1 MNIAR
6 ILGLF
11 LALMLAGCAS
21 ISSLHRA
28 QHDVAVTKHQAD
40 QDAKRIAAL
49 EAQVTALRTQL
60 TSDLATVSSR
70 QQAIAATAA
79 DAQTRSQIAIE
90 RTNNLKQT
98 VALALVNRGNSHADP
113 DADNVKQLFSV
124 LIARARTDA
133 SRAYVPP
140 SAAAPA
146 ALVKLDESAYGR
158 IAWRG
163 RIPGWPADSPF
174 SLAFQPAGYL
184 YPDSVKVHLVE
195 RLRSDTLS
203 FARSDF
209 NFPAQLAQALPDKL
223 PVAGVGVLHAV
234 APQAPRQEFLSFLG
248 ASYFRA
254 LGRGQWWGLSARG
267 VAINTAVPDTQE
279 EFPAFRSF
287 WIMVPSASSKSL
299 TMLARLEGP
308 SLSGAYQFV
317 ITPGVSTRMQVTAV
331 LFVRHRVKRLGLAP
345 LTSMFLQGQAS
356 RKRFN
361 LLHPSIHDSDGLQIE
376 SADSQ
381 WTWHP
386 LSNPDWLRVTSF
398 PLVNPVGYGLMQ
410 RDRNFSAY
418 QALNAHYQDRPSAWV
433 TFLGQ
438 WGRGKI
444 DLIEIPSNAASNDN
458 VVAFWEPDDSPQPRK
473 PLVLRYDIAWQ
484 GAEQTLPPLAW
495 TTDTHVV
502 WPTKDVRI
510 FSVYFKGGELST
522 LPAWVELQP
531 EVQLGKDGQA
541 SDVSLVKLPT
551 GGRWRLRF
559 TVQGSADARITAR
572 IVYRGRAL
580 TEDWN
585 YGD

>member
-6 ILGLF
+6 TLVLF
-11 LALMLAGCAS
+11 LAVMLTGCAS

-28 QHDVAVTKHQAD
+28 QRDAAVANRQAN

-49 EAQVTALRTQL
+49 EARVTALRTQL
-60 TSDLATVSSR
+60 TSGLATVSSR

-90 RTNNLKQT
+90 RTNNLRQT
-98 VALALVNRGNSHADP
+98 VALALVNQGNSRADP
-113 DADNVKQLFSV
+113 DADNVKKLFSS

-133 SRAYVPP
+133 ARAYVPP
-140 SAAAPA
+140 ATTAPA
-146 ALVKLDESAYGR
+146 ALAKLDEAAYSR

-163 RIPGWPADSPF
+163 RVPGWPTDAPF
-174 SLAFQPAGYL
+174 SLVFQPAGYL
-184 YPDSVKVHLVE
+184 YSDSVRVHLVE
-195 RLRSDTLS
+195 RSRSGTLS

-209 NFPAQLAQALPDKL
+209 NFPGQLAQALPDKL
-223 PVAGVGVLHAV
+223 PVAGVGFLHAF
-234 APQAPRQEFLSFLG
+234 APQALPQEFLSFLG

-267 VAINTAVPDTQE
+267 VAVNTAVPDTQE
-279 EFPAFRSF
+279 EFPAFRSL
-287 WIMVPSASSKSL
+287 WIMVPSTSAKSL
-299 TMLARLEGP
+299 TMLARLDGP
-308 SLSGAYQFV
+308 SLTGAYQFV
-317 ITPGVSTRMQVTAV
+317 ITPGISAQMQVTAV
-331 LFVRHRVKRLGLAP
+331 LFVRHRIKRLGLAP

-361 LLHPSIHDSDGLQIE
+361 LLHPAIHDSDGLQIE

-381 WTWHP
+381 WIWHP

-398 PLVNPVGYGLMQ
+398 PLIDPVGYGLMQ

-458 VVAFWEPDDSPQPRK
+458 VVAFWEPDESPQPGK

-484 GAEQTLPPLAW
+484 GTEQTLPPLAW
-495 TTDTHVV
+495 TTDTHIV
-502 WPTKDVRI
+502 WPAKDTRI
-510 FSVYFKGGELST
+510 FSVYFTGGELST

-531 EVQLGKDGQA
+531 EVQVGKDGQA

-551 GGRWRLRF
+551 DGRWRLRF
-559 TVQGSADARITAR
+559 TVQGSADARISAR
-572 IVYRGRAL
+572 IAYRGRAL

>member
-1 MNIAR
+1 MIFAR
-6 ILGLF
+6 TLILF

-28 QHDVAVTKHQAD
+28 QRDAAMANRQAD
-40 QDAKRIAAL
+40 RDAKRITAL
-49 EAQVTALRTQL
+49 EAQVAALRTQL
-60 TSDLATVSSR
+60 TSSLATVSSR

-90 RTNNLKQT
+90 RTNNLQQT
-98 VALALVNRGNSHADP
+98 VALALVNQDHAHADP
-113 DADNVKQLFSV
+113 DADNVKKLFSS
-124 LIARARTDA
+124 LIARARMDA
-133 SRAYVPP
+133 SRVYVPP
-140 SAAAPA
+140 SITAPA
-146 ALVKLDESAYGR
+146 ALAKLDEAAYSK
-158 IAWRG
+158 ITWRG
-163 RIPGWPADSPF
+163 RVPGWPADSPF

-184 YPDSVKVHLVE
+184 YSGGVRVHLVE
-195 RLRSDTLS
+195 RSRSDTLS

-209 NFPAQLAQALPDKL
+209 DLPAQLAQALPDKL
-223 PVAGVGVLHAV
+223 PVAGIDFLHTFS
-234 APQAPRQEFLSFLG
+234 PQASWQEFLSFLG

-267 VAINTAVPDTQE
+267 VAVNTAVPDTQE
-279 EFPAFRSF
+279 EFPAFRSL
-287 WIMVPSASSKSL
+287 WIMVPPPSSKSL
-299 TMLARLEGP
+299 TVLARLDGP
-308 SLSGAYQFV
+308 SVTGAYRFV
-317 ITPGVSTRMQVTAV
+317 ITPGITAQMQVTAV
-331 LFVRHRVKRLGLAP
+331 LFVRHHLKRLGLAP

-361 LLHPSIHDSDGLQIE
+361 FLHPAIHDSDGLQIE
-376 SADSQ
+376 SADGQ
-381 WTWHP
+381 WVWHP
-386 LSNPDWLRVTSF
+386 LSNPNWLRVTSF
-398 PLVNPVGYGLMQ
+398 PLVDPVGYGLMQ

-433 TFLGQ
+433 TFLGR
-438 WGRGKI
+438 WGRGMI

-458 VVAFWEPDDSPQPRK
+458 VVAFWEPNTQPQPGK

-484 GAEQTLPPLAW
+484 GAEQTLPPLGW
-495 TTDTHVV
+495 TTETHVV
-502 WPTKDVRI
+502 WPAKDVRI
-510 FSVYFKGGELST
+510 FSVYFTGGELST

-531 EVQLGKDGQA
+531 EVRVGKDGQA

-559 TVQGSADARITAR
+559 TVHGSAKMPINAR
-572 IVYRGRAL
+572 IVYQGRPL